1 MIYLIFTQDG
11 FEEAKNTIVEEKAS
25 LWVNE
30 DLLTDEQINELS
42 RSAISV
48 HTLPNK
54 VDPGDEKSI
63 LAALKQIE
71 KNASDTEIFVE
82 YE

>member
-11 FEEAKNTIVEEKAS
+11 FEEAKNIIIEEKAT

-30 DLLTDEQINELS
+30 DLLSDQQISELTQA
-42 RSAISV
+42 AISV

-54 VDPGDEKSI
+54 VDPNDEKSI
-63 LAALKQIE
+63 LAALKLIE
-71 KNASDTEIFVE
+71 QDAPKTEIFVE
-82 YE
+82 YL